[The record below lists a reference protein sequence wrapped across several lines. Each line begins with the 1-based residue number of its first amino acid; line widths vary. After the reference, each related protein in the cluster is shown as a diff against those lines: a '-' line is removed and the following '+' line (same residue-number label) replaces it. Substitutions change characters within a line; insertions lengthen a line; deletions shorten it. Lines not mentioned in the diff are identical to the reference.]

1 MALITKSDF
10 TTYVQFTANI
20 QDRLLDYHITKAETL
35 DFQPLVPDAF
45 WTNINSTSPAL
56 SGDLE
61 TFFEDY
67 CKPVLIH
74 FAILRYLIEAGV
86 NLTQF
91 GIVNPLENTSQ
102 PASDGQRASMRN
114 QYKSDLQSYLNKFY
128 ARLKEVEYT
137 FDGTVYDFDCKVKQ
151 QKMIIRA
158 I

>member
-1 MALITKSDF
+1 MALITKADF
-10 TTYVQFTANI
+10 SAYVQFTENI
-20 QDRLLDYHITKAETL
+20 KDRLIDFCITKAETL
-35 DFQPLVPDAF
+35 DFQPIVPEAF

-61 TFFEDY
+61 TFFDDY
-67 CKPVLIH
+67 CKPVLVH
-74 FAILRYLIEAGV
+74 MAILRFLIEAGV
-86 NLTQF
+86 NLTQH
-91 GIVNPLENTSQ
+91 GIVNPFENTSQ

-137 FDGTVYDFDCKVKQ
+137 IDGTVYDFDCRSKQ
-151 QKMIIRA
+151 QKMIIKA